1 MDQIPRKDTKYMSYS
16 IVKKME
22 IVDGKIFAT
31 SVSNNEYPRI
41 FERYEVPRLSELYA
55 ERGLKGLLAWMAVT
69 HRDGG
74 CKYTGS
80 DKLSQA
86 VKNAYRKLPD
96 NLKTFLDDQRLGQF
110 VAEYGETRL
119 QGKRFGLK
127 KALEELDALRSNEDV
142 VLEICKERPEAFHC
156 AAEFLQKERS
166 VVEKY
171 IEQCADMLFFEM
183 PDYYQDDRELIMQA
197 LRKNGCIY
205 RQISEQMRRDKE
217 ITLLA
222 FDDSLERRCVEHL
235 PDLIPEDLR
244 KDQEFVKKLLDVGPC
259 IHVSRT
265 PELVADREAALI
277 WIKRG
282 KYVLADLY
290 ILKKEFFRD
299 EEIQKILLERFSEP
313 QKRIVLQQR
322 FQTAGE
328 TLRPELAA

>member
-1 MDQIPRKDTKYMSYS
+1 MEQIPRKDTKYMSYS

-22 IVDGKIFAT
+22 IVDGKVFAT
-31 SVSNNEYPRI
+31 SAENNVSPRI

-55 ERGLKGLLAWMAVT
+55 EQGVKGILAWMAVT

-74 CKYTGS
+74 CKYTGN
-80 DKLSQA
+80 DELSRT
-86 VKNAYRKLPD
+86 VKSVYRKLPD
-96 NLKTFLDDQRLGQF
+96 SLKIFLDDQRLGKF
-110 VAEYGETRL
+110 VGEYGETRL

-142 VLEICKERPEAFHC
+142 VLEICKERPQAFQV

-171 IEQCADMLFFEM
+171 IEQCADMIFFEM

-205 RQISEQMRRDKE
+205 RQINERMRRDKE

-222 FDDSLERRCVEHL
+222 FDSSLERRFVEHL
-235 PDLIPEDLR
+235 PDLIPKDLR
-244 KDQEFVKKLLDVGPC
+244 KEQEFVKKLLDVGTC

-265 PELVADREAALI
+265 PELVADKEAALI

-328 TLRPELAA
+328 N